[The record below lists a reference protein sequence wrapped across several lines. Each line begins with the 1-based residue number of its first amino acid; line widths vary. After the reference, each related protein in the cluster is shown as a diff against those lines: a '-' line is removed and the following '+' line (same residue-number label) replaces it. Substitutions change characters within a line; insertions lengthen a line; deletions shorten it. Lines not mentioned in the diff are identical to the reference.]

1 MHLLVNSKSGLSSVD
16 VPCADDVSDP
26 ELTERQRSI
35 LEFPGQWFNDPPQPD
50 RQDYAGR
57 PWLTNKHPDAE
68 AELAGPSPLREGWS
82 GPEILGYSWGA
93 HKSNNEAQH
102 NSKLAKLKKVV
113 DNPRSPAAKL

>member
-1 MHLLVNSKSGLSSVD
+1 MHLLVNSKRGLSSVD
-16 VPCADDVSDP
+16 MPCADDVSDP

-35 LEFPGQWFNDPPQPD
+35 LEFPDQWFNDPPQPD

-93 HKSNNEAQH
+93 HKTVKNWGTGDSGKQ
-102 NSKLAKLKKVV
+102 
-113 DNPRSPAAKL
+113 AAKL